1 MYLKERSKLHANTFY
16 ISYAIQMKLH
26 LYYLHEGKIF
36 KTHSSCTLIH
46 ALQSFLPFNF
56 MSKGSGVYLVTS
68 MTSSS
73 FTCTHGPDTSFFVCF
88 RFCPSLESKVL
99 KFPGRRHQIWLEPEG
114 RVWPFTRHDAKTK
127 SVYHKKYYFS
137 WPSYNH
143 RSYVPLILFFMLVS
157 KVKVSILFLIPRP

>member
-1 MYLKERSKLHANTFY
+1 MLIPSIFLMQFKWNFTYIMY
-16 ISYAIQMKLH
+16 M
-26 LYYLHEGKIF
+26 KIF

-46 ALQSFLPFNF
+46 ALQSFLPFNI
-56 MSKGSGVYLVTS
+56 MPKGSEVYLVTS
-68 MTSSS
+68 MTGSS
-73 FTCTHGPDTSFFVCF
+73 FTCTHGPDHSFFVCF

-114 RVWPFTRHDAKTK
+114 RVWQFTRHDAKTK

-157 KVKVSILFLIPRP
+157 KVKVSILFLVPRP